1 MSSADLHVLRDEH
14 AFDPAPSLEE
24 LYHYHVPFDELVGAT
39 SCESPL
45 RRALLRGEQVALL
58 GDSGSGKSSVI
69 GHVLGPLVEGVA
81 PLPVPVAVEGP
92 EVAGDPALFSSHLVR
107 TIARH
112 VEHAMPGNADE
123 ARKAVEQSTPT
134 VPERVRR
141 RRFGGTIG
149 WLRTK
154 FELASELERVT
165 AAHPRSSAE
174 IFEQAKKML
183 RIIESYDLRP
193 VLVFDDTDKWFGT
206 GVEDPDRYLEGF
218 FGRVVR
224 LIAEEYGV
232 AAVLAVHHAYLEH
245 PAYTNAA
252 GFVETTITVPR
263 LPDADSLGRLLERRA
278 SGRKVFE
285 PEALERLFTYYNQGN
300 ESDLRQRV
308 LLIVHTALA
317 QACDEDADRVR
328 RGHIELA
335 IAEYGEPV
343 GLWRRIW
350 VRR

>member
-1 MSSADLHVLRDEH
+1 MTSADLHALRDEH

-24 LYHYHVPFDELVGAT
+24 LYHYHVPFDELVGET
-39 SCESPL
+39 GCEGPL
-45 RRALLRGEQVALL
+45 RRALFRGEQVALV

-81 PLPVPVAVEGP
+81 PIPVPVAVEGP
-92 EVAGDPALFSSHLVR
+92 EVAGDPVLFSGHLVR

-112 VEHAMPGNADE
+112 VEHAMPRDAGE
-123 ARKAVEQSTPT
+123 AQQAVERSTPT
-134 VPERVRR
+134 VGERTVRH
-141 RRFGGTIG
+141 RFGGAIG
-149 WLRTK
+149 WLRAK
-154 FELASELERVT
+154 VQLAKELESVNE
-165 AAHPRSSAE
+165 AHPRSSAE
-174 IFEQAKKML
+174 IFDQAKRML
-183 RIIESYDLRP
+183 RLIEQYELRP

-206 GVEDPDRYLEGF
+206 TVEDPDRYLEGF

-224 LIAEEYGV
+224 LIAEELGV

-245 PAYTNAA
+245 SAYAKAA
-252 GFVETTITVPR
+252 GFVETTIRVPR
-263 LPDADSLGRLLERRA
+263 LPNAESLGRLLERRA

-285 PEALERLFTYYNQGN
+285 PDALERLFAYYHQGS

-317 QACDEDADRVR
+317 QACDEEASRVNR
-328 RGHIELA
+328 SHIELA

-343 GLWRRIW
+343 GRWRRFLG
-350 VRR
+350 R